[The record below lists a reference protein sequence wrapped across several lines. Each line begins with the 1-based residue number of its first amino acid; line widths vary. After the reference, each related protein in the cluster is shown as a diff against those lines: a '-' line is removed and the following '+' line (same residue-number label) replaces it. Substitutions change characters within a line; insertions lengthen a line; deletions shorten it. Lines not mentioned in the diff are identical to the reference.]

1 MTTES
6 PSKRE
11 IEAKRNREIM
21 REWNPEMLAF
31 IEKLREA
38 FPHLKIYEL
47 TCPVKQDDYQR

>member
-11 IEAKRNREIM
+11 LEAKRNREIM
-21 REWNPEMLAF
+21 REWNPELLAF

-47 TCPVKQDDYQR
+47 TCPVKQDGD